1 MFTQESHGANV
12 GRSMKG
18 DILQGRGP
26 EDGFSRDGSREDST
40 GMKRKY
46 TDRDPESPGH
56 LDVDV
61 DTPLAKKER
70 NYFTDMDT
78 DSPSSYPK
86 HVLVPSE
93 RSLEP
98 KHYMPHTTH
107 LGDDQRLDQITFPTN
122 DAPQGVQVLTPDSV
136 GRGRPYEPQPYP
148 PRHYQQFHDVYRTPS
163 YTPDMDYGRSYPGH
177 HAQGPSGHPAADGFP
192 RSRRWACD
200 YCNVAT
206 FLSYEEACAH
216 EDVCSRRHHDSSYY
230 AEPFRHRPAH
240 PAYGGQPAPQGSGLG
255 ALYHA
260 SQEVVTPPTPYHQQP
275 PNRWGAHHAPPLP
288 VLPHEQ
294 NYYRHGYYD
303 MREEHPHYPPSDPYY
318 HAHMQPSYPHPQPPP
333 QDYYQKRLLLALP
346 SDRDSLSD
354 RQCFVRSEMVEIFA
368 ATQKDVSA
376 RHSKGAQKLVLG
388 QVGIRCVHCS
398 HLRPRDRAER
408 SVCYPKSICRIYQTV
423 ADMQRFHFENCREI
437 PDHVRQ
443 LYKKLKTTRPR
454 GVGSPQSYWVSSA
467 KSLGLVDT
475 GDGICFEADA
485 ENQVKDEEQQ
495 QQQEQPQQPQ
505 ELAEQQPQ
513 ASREDEKPDEPQ
525 SSDLSLEEV
534 NEPPRDEVV
543 VKEPTEEPVEELVQD
558 EAASCQPTP
567 QEEQVLELQSSEMS
581 LGEN

>member
-1 MFTQESHGANV
+1 
-12 GRSMKG
+12 MKD

-56 LDVDV
+56 LDIDV
-61 DTPLAKKER
+61 DSTPLAKKER
-70 NYFTDMDT
+70 NYFADMDT

-98 KHYMPHTTH
+98 KHYMTHTTH
-107 LGDDQRLDQITFPTN
+107 LGDDQRLDQITFPPN

-177 HAQGPSGHPAADGFP
+177 HAHAPAGHPAADTFS

-216 EDVCSRRHHDSSYY
+216 EEVCSRRHQESSYY
-230 AEPFRHRPAH
+230 SEPYRHRPAH
-240 PAYGGQPAPQGSGLG
+240 PVYGGQPAQQGSGLG

-294 NYYRHGYYD
+294 GYYRQGYYD
-303 MREEHPHYPPSDPYY
+303 MREEHPHYSLNDPYY
-318 HAHMQPSYPHPQPPP
+318 HAQAPLSYPYPHQTVP
-333 QDYYQKRLLLALP
+333 DYHQKRLLLALP

-475 GDGICFEADA
+475 GDGICFETDV
-485 ENQVKDEEQQ
+485 EKQEKKEQQ
-495 QQQEQPQQPQ
+495 DDEQGQQESQP
-505 ELAEQQPQ
+505 
-513 ASREDEKPDEPQ
+513 SEKPADPPSIEELPKEEPN
-525 SSDLSLEEV
+525 EE
-534 NEPPRDEVV
+534 PRDEVTAQPLEV
-543 VKEPTEEPVEELVQD
+543 ISQAESEDSKPEEEEECKQQEPAELH
-558 EAASCQPTP
+558 
-567 QEEQVLELQSSEMS
+567 SSEMS
-581 LGEN
+581 VEKTPSN

>member
-1 MFTQESHGANV
+1 
-12 GRSMKG
+12 MKD

-46 TDRDPESPGH
+46 ADRDPESPGH

-61 DTPLAKKER
+61 DSTPLAKKDR

-107 LGDDQRLDQITFPTN
+107 LGDDQRLEQITFPPN

-136 GRGRPYEPQPYP
+136 GRGRPYEPQSYA

-163 YTPDMDYGRSYPGH
+163 YTPDMDFGRSYPGH
-177 HAQGPSGHPAADGFP
+177 HAQAPSGHPAADGFS

-216 EDVCSRRHHDSSYY
+216 EDVCSRRHHESSYY
-230 AEPFRHRPAH
+230 AEPYRHRPAH
-240 PAYGGQPAPQGSGLG
+240 PAYGGAQPVVQQGSGLG

-294 NYYRHGYYD
+294 NYYRQGYYD

-318 HAHMQPSYPHPQPPP
+318 HAHAQPSYPHPHQQP

-354 RQCFVRSEMVEIFA
+354 RQCYVRSEMVEIFA

-467 KSLGLVDT
+467 KTLGLLDT
-475 GDGICFEADA
+475 GDGICFEGDA
-485 ENQVKDEEQQ
+485 NNQPKEEEEQQ
-495 QQQEQPQQPQ
+495 QQQEQ
-505 ELAEQQPQ
+505 AEQQQQQQ
-513 ASREDEKPDEPQ
+513 AAQPGEQPDEPQ
-525 SSDLSLEEV
+525 SIDLPVEV
-534 NEPPRDEVV
+534 KNEPQVNQVTKEV
-543 VKEPTEEPVEELVQD
+543 TEEPSQEQ
-558 EAASCQPTP
+558 EATPACQPCNNT
-567 QEEQVLELQSSEMS
+567 EEQVKFHSSEMS
-581 LGEN
+581 VEKMEADF